1 MQELLSDPVTLA
13 ALALVFGQ
21 SLIYLI
27 GGFRQQRRRAPNKQA
42 RAQARLELVAWGVIP
57 PDQPAAAPA
66 VRALARWWLNIAA
79 WSRVGM
85 GAGMLLAA
93 GGIVGAWA
101 LLGPDA
107 RLSLSPLTPPTILAA
122 ALLLQSYTFG
132 MGAGAVVGLLVGAPR
147 MGLLPA
153 RPAVPQA
160 SYRVL
165 QVAVLPGAL
174 LLLDVLL
181 VGGLDLRFLPQ
192 FTRVE
197 LWTLGVFPGLL
208 LLICALCEWFTRR
221 LARLALRATTN
232 TASDERAAAGFRSRL
247 VGLLLERQIFALF
260 LLVACQWLLQV
271 SSAEHAPNLLYTGAL
286 PVLAV
291 VLLSMR
297 GLLEQAQQHMRDAP
311 PTSATQEDA
320 C

>member
-13 ALALVFGQ
+13 VLALSLGQ
-21 SLIYLI
+21 SLIYLL
-27 GGFRQQRRRAPNKQA
+27 GSVSQQRSRALSKQA
-42 RAQARLELVAWGVIP
+42 RAQARLELVAWGVISSGESASSP
-57 PDQPAAAPA
+57 V
-66 VRALARWWLNIAA
+66 VRALAPGWLSIAA

-93 GGIVGAWA
+93 GAILVA
-101 LLGPDA
+101 LAPLSPA
-107 RLSLSPLTPPTILAA
+107 TRLSLSPLTPPTTLAA
-122 ALLLQSYTFG
+122 ALLLGGYASG

-147 MGLLPA
+147 VGLLPA

-165 QVAVLPGAL
+165 QVAALPAAL
-174 LLLDVLL
+174 LLVDVLL

-192 FTRVE
+192 LTRVE
-197 LWTLGVFPGLL
+197 LWTLAVFPGLM

-221 LARLALRATTN
+221 LARLALPTL
-232 TASDERAAAGFRSRL
+232 DERAAAGFRSRL
-247 VGLLLERQIFALF
+247 AGLLLERQIFALF
-260 LLVACQWLLQV
+260 ILVACQWLLQIE
-271 SSAEHAPNLLYTGAL
+271 SAEHAPNLLYSAAL

-297 GLLEQAQQHMRDAP
+297 GLLEHAQQHMRDEPAAP
-311 PTSATQEDA
+311 
-320 C
+320 

>member
-1 MQELLSDPVTLA
+1 MQELLNDPVTLA
-13 ALALVFGQ
+13 VLALILGQ
-21 SLIYLI
+21 SLIYLLE
-27 GGFRQQRRRAPNKQA
+27 GFRQQRRSALSKRA
-42 RAQARLELVAWGVIP
+42 RAQARLELIAWGVIS
-57 PDQPAAAPA
+57 PDQPATAPA
-66 VRALARWWLNIAA
+66 VRALARWWLGIGT

-93 GGIVGAWA
+93 GAILVALA
-101 LLGPDA
+101 LLSPA
-107 RLSLSPLTPPTILAA
+107 TRLSLSPLTPPTTLAA
-122 ALLLQSYTFG
+122 ALLLGGYAFG

-147 MGLLPA
+147 IGLASA

-197 LWTLGVFPGLL
+197 LWTLGVFPGLML
-208 LLICALCEWFTRR
+208 LMCALSEWFTRR
-221 LARLALRATTN
+221 LARLSLRP
-232 TASDERAAAGFRSRL
+232 TADTELDERAAAGFRSRL
-247 VGLLLERQIFALF
+247 AGLLLEREIFALF
-260 LLVACQWLLQV
+260 ILVVCQWLLHIE
-271 SSAEHAPNLLYTGAL
+271 SAEHAPNPLYTAAL

-297 GLLEQAQQHMRDAP
+297 GLLEQAQQHMHDEPAAP
-311 PTSATQEDA
+311 AAHEDA